1 MMILLK
7 LSMWSCKEAPL
18 LKIGLQVLFLFL
30 FSFFFQ
36 KKERK
41 KHFSEQKIIDLQFYQ
56 IDYDYPGVSGAQV
69 HSGFYKSSKS
79 LFDNM
84 RTKFKGL
91 LDSKPGYKVV
101 VTGHS
106 NLLFFS
112 FFFFSSNSISIN
124 RPRWSN
130 WNNGCI
136 NDS

>member
-1 MMILLK
+1 M
-7 LSMWSCKEAPL
+7 
-18 LKIGLQVLFLFL
+18 
-30 FSFFFQ
+30 
-36 KKERK
+36 
-41 KHFSEQKIIDLQFYQ
+41 IDLQFYQ

-106 NLLFFS
+106 NLFFFS
-112 FFFFSSNSISIN
+112 FFFSQVFLIEFNIN
-124 RPRWSN
+124 
-130 WNNGCI
+130 
-136 NDS
+136 